1 MLVITPGT
9 HQLRAVILD
18 KNGVRYESNPV
29 TVTVASI
36 AGRGGVAELGGDEF
50 AYWLGHAIWDIH
62 HMKNRAVTMDPESG
76 NADRFLQIADRVL
89 NDHPQSVFAPYVAYA
104 YAQYHL
110 SAYRDAPPPPAARIE
125 RALGLAKG
133 FTLQHT
139 NSWLMADLCTSL
151 FEFHRDTA
159 RVGSQLTA
167 SRREREHNISAPFP
181 VGTIADAVAFGQS
194 ASEADP
200 HNALLSNIL
209 LTQQVQELIRLL
221 GDTVPPV
228 LSIIGQNP
236 VVAECG
242 GPYAD
247 AGATATD
254 NKDGDI
260 TSRIQVENK
269 VDTPKVGTYQVIYRV
284 TDAAGNAATAT
295 RTVKVVYKFDGF
307 LPPIGGADATGGNY
321 AQPVKTFKLGST
333 IPVKFKIS
341 CGGAAVKD
349 GAHTLQVIKYNNA
362 TTAAEPIDATPTD
375 AATTGNQFR
384 LTGDEWHFNLDTKAT
399 GMSVGTWQLKATLSD
414 GSSHTVWIALK

>member
-1 MLVITPGT
+1 MDLDRSNADGSSLVRVANVHETSQLPTNAVYIIADQEENQRIAIVERSRTNSSVVDVLPRRLRLGMRTQNGGLLKILRDPTRRLSSQTRLAPETGYNQELIVLPDDFIEGGAKGGPVFYFRAADKFGKGDTGWVEVNATRSLVQLRVRFRVQPDSSRNLETEPEAYETVITQTTQPVLGDVTSPTMAILGT
-9 HQLRAVILD
+9 
-18 KNGVRYESNPV
+18 NPV
-29 TVTVASI
+29 TI
-36 AGRGGVAELGGDEF
+36 
-50 AYWLGHAIWDIH
+50 
-62 HMKNRAVTMDPESG
+62 
-76 NADRFLQIADRVL
+76 
-89 NDHPQSVFAPYVAYA
+89 
-104 YAQYHL
+104 
-110 SAYRDAPPPPAARIE
+110 
-125 RALGLAKG
+125 
-133 FTLQHT
+133 
-139 NSWLMADLCTSL
+139 
-151 FEFHRDTA
+151 
-159 RVGSQLTA
+159 
-167 SRREREHNISAPFP
+167 
-181 VGTIADAVAFGQS
+181 
-194 ASEADP
+194 
-200 HNALLSNIL
+200 
-209 LTQQVQELIRLL
+209 
-221 GDTVPPV
+221 
-228 LSIIGQNP
+228 
-236 VVAECG
+236 ECG
-242 GPYAD
+242 GVYAD